1 MKKIA
6 LFSAIALCSTAAI
19 GAESNDK
26 AKNAQAEADKA
37 CCEAKCNAQ
46 NACGDEECW
55 LDVETITVEAANGDP
70 IAQYTVAYLTET
82 GDSPSEEKTAQAH
95 EWYAKSLPGLE
106 KAAAEGSA
114 TACRALAHM
123 YAEGKGV
130 EKNPEMAAKYKK
142 MYKEICAE
150 KCKKEKDSKACCPM
164 APKPAAPA
172 QD

>member
-26 AKNAQAEADKA
+26 AQNAQAEADKA

-70 IAQYTVAYLTET
+70 IAQYTIAWLTDN
-82 GDSPSEEKTAQAH
+82 GVNNVPQDPDK
-95 EWYAKSLPGLE
+95 AKEMYSKALPGLE
-106 KAAAEGSA
+106 KAAEAGDASA
-114 TACRALAHM
+114 CCALANM
-123 YAEGKGV
+123 YAYGKGV
-130 EKNPEMAAKYKK
+130 EKDEAKAKAW
-142 MYKEICAE
+142 MER
-150 KCKKEKDSKACCPM
+150 CKQIMKEKKDAAADK
-164 APKPAAPA
+164 AAPA
-172 QD
+172 PAPAAK